1 MSLLGNL
8 IGALAT
14 VVDILLNVYMWMIV
28 ARAIIS
34 WVSPNPYNPIVNFL
48 IVATEPVLRYA
59 RRIIPL
65 IGGTIDLS
73 PILVLVAIVFLRRF
87 LVQTLHQLATNLST
101 GAF

>member
-1 MSLLGNL
+1 MNIIANL
-8 IGALAT
+8 ISALAT
-14 VVDILLNVYMWMIV
+14 VLDILLNVYMWIII

-59 RRIIPL
+59 RRIIPP
-65 IGGTIDLS
+65 IGGSLDLS
-73 PILVLVAIVFLRRF
+73 PILVLIAIVFLRQF
-87 LVQTLHQLATNLST
+87 LVQTLHQLAVDLST

>member
-59 RRIIPL
+59 RRIIPR

-87 LVQTLHQLATNLST
+87 LVQTLHELATNLST